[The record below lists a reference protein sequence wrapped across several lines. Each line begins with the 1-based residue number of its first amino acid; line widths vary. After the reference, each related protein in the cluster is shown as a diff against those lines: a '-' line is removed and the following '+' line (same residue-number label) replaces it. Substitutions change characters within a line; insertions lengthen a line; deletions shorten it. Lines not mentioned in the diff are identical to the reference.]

1 MSKIYH
7 ILFVCSGN
15 ACRSPM
21 AEGLLKKKLYPDFLK
36 KVKIESAG
44 TLGLVG
50 SPATPMAIQVA
61 QEKGVDISSHQSK
74 ALTKELVASAD
85 LIIVMANHHKEFIRN
100 NFPDFID
107 KVYLL
112 TEFGSE
118 DNEEIQEFSSIPDP
132 IGENLSF
139 YRKVI
144 EQIDR
149 ELVRILPMIKKRI
162 RKKHKKEKKNK

>member
-1 MSKIYH
+1 MSKKYH

-21 AEGLLKKKLYPDFLK
+21 AEGLLKKKLYPEFLK
-36 KVKIESAG
+36 KVEIESAG
-44 TLGLVG
+44 TLGLIG
-50 SPATPMAIQVA
+50 SSATPMAIQVA

-74 ALTKELVASAD
+74 PLTKELIEKAD
-85 LIIVMANHHKEFIRN
+85 LILVMADHHKEFLRN
-100 NFPDFID
+100 NFPNSID
-107 KVYLL
+107 KVFLL
-112 TEFGSE
+112 TEFDKKDE
-118 DNEEIQEFSSIPDP
+118 DNLQEFPSIPDP

-149 ELVRILPMIKKRI
+149 ELVRILPAIERQIQKKNN
-162 RKKHKKEKKNK
+162 EKK